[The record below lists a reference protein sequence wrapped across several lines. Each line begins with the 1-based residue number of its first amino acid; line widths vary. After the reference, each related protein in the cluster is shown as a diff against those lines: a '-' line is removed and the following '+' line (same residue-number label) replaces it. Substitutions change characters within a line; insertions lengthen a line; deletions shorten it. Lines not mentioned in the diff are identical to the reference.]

1 MKTLFSL
8 TAIAAVFAC
17 TTMSAFADDSAG
29 QSGVSIR
36 IGGFNP
42 LQDSTR
48 NATGTTWFAA
58 GVDYR
63 LSNATFLKSTPG
75 YLSLSLDYAANGNYR
90 NMPVMLNFVS
100 GKQIYWSVGVGAGF
114 TRFVQDDGGE
124 NDRVRLAYGASL
136 GYNFNNSELPLFVE
150 LRYLGNDQPRVA
162 GVGLYLGVR
171 F

>member
-1 MKTLFSL
+1 
-8 TAIAAVFAC
+8 
-17 TTMSAFADDSAG
+17 
-29 QSGVSIR
+29 
-36 IGGFNP
+36 
-42 LQDSTR
+42 
-48 NATGTTWFAA
+48 
-58 GVDYR
+58 
-63 LSNATFLKSTPG
+63 
-75 YLSLSLDYAANGNYR
+75 
-90 NMPVMLNFVS
+90 MPVMLNFVS